1 MREDETTMATTKWA
15 ELRTQKE
22 WKKELQDLLCRSD
35 KAVVEAMLRIWDF
48 QTSGEKIAS
57 QTLEE
62 NGVGFDKVDS
72 SYMKQYVDKYYA
84 GKLTKD
90 DIAFL
95 RSRMLRYW
103 KQLMQLSKEKIRKQ
117 KVQEKC
123 ASGNITDM

>member
-1 MREDETTMATTKWA
+1 MRKEEIKMAETKWA

-48 QTSGEKIAS
+48 QTDGEKIAS

-62 NGVGFDKVDS
+62 NGIGFDKVDS

-95 RSRMLRYW
+95 RFRMLRYW
-103 KQLMQLSKEKIRKQ
+103 KQLMQLSKKKIRKQ
-117 KVQEKC
+117 KVQGQC
-123 ASGNITDM
+123 ASENMADM

>member
-1 MREDETTMATTKWA
+1 MAATKWA

-48 QTSGEKIAS
+48 QTDGEKIAN

-62 NGVGFDKVDS
+62 NGIGFDKVDS
-72 SYMKQYVDKYYA
+72 SYMKQYIDKYYA

-90 DIAFL
+90 DIVFL

-117 KVQEKC
+117 KVQEQC
-123 ASGNITDM
+123 VSENMVGM

>member
-1 MREDETTMATTKWA
+1 MAATKWA

-48 QTSGEKIAS
+48 QTDGEKIAN

-62 NGVGFDKVDS
+62 NGIGFDKVDS
-72 SYMKQYVDKYYA
+72 SYMKQYIDKYYA
-84 GKLTKD
+84 GTLTKED
-90 DIAFL
+90 VSFL

-117 KVQEKC
+117 KVQEQC
-123 ASGNITDM
+123 ASENAMGM

>member
-1 MREDETTMATTKWA
+1 MAAVKWA

-35 KAVVEAMLRIWDF
+35 KAVVSAMLRIWDF
-48 QTSGEKIAS
+48 QTDGEKIAS
-57 QTLEE
+57 QPLEE
-62 NGVGFDKVDS
+62 NGIGFDKVDS
-72 SYMKQYVDKYYA
+72 SYMKQYVDKHYA

-95 RSRMLRYW
+95 RFRMLRYW

-117 KVQEKC
+117 KVQEQC
-123 ASGNITDM
+123 ASENMTDM